1 MDRTPQILKSKRFI
15 SLQKEAVIDF
25 HDLATPTLFLHIN
38 FILVQQQV
46 DAAERHGQKPEKILS
61 GTDANK
67 RYRATFHTGAVELCY

>member
-1 MDRTPQILKSKRFI
+1 LDRTPQILKSERFI
-15 SLQKEAVIDF
+15 SLQKEDVIDF

-38 FILVQQQV
+38 FILVHQQV
-46 DAAERHGQKPEKILS
+46 DAADRHGQKPEKMFF